1 MPSVKDIKFLEK
13 ASRLAEKSPL
23 SFKLGCVAVLA
34 GKIIESGYNSYR
46 SSSSNPFIKNACS
59 CHAEMDVLH
68 KCSRKRGF
76 DKFNKITLYIARIN
90 NHNDLRTSKPCMECL
105 KYINQKNV
113 KKIVY
118 IDENLN
124 VVIQRPRDCTSTLR
138 SFGYSFIERKMNS
151 SNTTTRFCHN
161 TTTRL

>member
-13 ASRLAEKSPL
+13 ACRLAEKSPL

-34 GKIIESGYNSYR
+34 GKIIESGYNSFKN
-46 SSSSNPFIKNACS
+46 SSSNIFIKNSCS

-68 KCSRKRGF
+68 KCSKKKGF
-76 DKFNKITLYIARIN
+76 NKFNKITLYIARIN
-90 NHNDLRTSKPCMECL
+90 NHNNLRASKPCMVCL
-105 KYINQKNV
+105 KYINQKNI

-124 VVIQRPRDCTSTLR
+124 VVIQRPNKCISTLR
-138 SFGYSFIERKMNS
+138 SFGYSFIECKMNN
-151 SNTTTRFCHN
+151 SNTTTS
-161 TTTRL
+161 L